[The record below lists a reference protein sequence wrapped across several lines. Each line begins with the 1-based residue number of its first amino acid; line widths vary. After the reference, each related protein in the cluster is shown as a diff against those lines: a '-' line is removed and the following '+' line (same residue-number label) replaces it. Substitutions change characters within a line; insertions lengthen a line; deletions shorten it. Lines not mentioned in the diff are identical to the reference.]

1 MSLIDRLASF
11 MNSRILRILAWAGLA
26 LIAFATLSPIGLRPT
41 SEFPPNIERF
51 IAFAVVGA
59 AFALAYPRH
68 LWVTLAVVLSTA
80 LILEILQIISPSR
93 HGHMLDA
100 LVKMSGGT
108 MGLTAGWLL
117 QRFSVQR

>member
-1 MSLIDRLASF
+1 
-11 MNSRILRILAWAGLA
+11 MNSRLFRILAWGGLA
-26 LIAFATLSPIGLRPT
+26 LIAFATLSPIDLRPT
-41 SEFPPNIERF
+41 SELPPNTERF
-51 IAFAVVGA
+51 IAFAIVGA

-68 LWVTLAVVLSTA
+68 LWLTLVVVLSTA
-80 LILEILQIISPSR
+80 VMLEILQIVSPSR

-100 LVKMSGGT
+100 VVKMSGGT